1 MNTLFAN
8 IPPLSPESR
17 QAMENILQIFEFKK
31 HDIILKEDS
40 TCHYLYFV
48 ASGATRT
55 FYYKDGKDITDWI
68 SMENTFACS
77 IVSFITRKPDIRG
90 IEALEDCTLHALP
103 HDELEQL
110 YKQYHEIEHIGRL
123 VVSQGLVLMQQ
134 RFDDLHFKTATQRY
148 ENLIRETPDIIRRFP
163 LGVIASYLGITQETL
178 SRIRRG

>member
-1 MNTLFAN
+1 MNNLFAHL
-8 IPPLSPESR
+8 PPISSESR
-17 QAMENILQIFEFKK
+17 QAIENIIQTFEYKK
-31 HDIILKEDS
+31 DDIILREDS

-90 IEALEDCTLHALP
+90 IEALEDCMLYALP
-103 HDELEQL
+103 HDELEKL

-123 VVSQGLVLMQQ
+123 IVSQGLVLMQQ
-134 RFDDLHFKTATQRY
+134 RFDDLHFKTAAQRY

-163 LGVIASYLGITQETL
+163 LGIIASYLGITQETL
-178 SRIRRG
+178 SRIRR